1 MAHDQRHAGPQPG
14 RPSHR
19 RTAAPRPTWAEE
31 DALWRRGHRL
41 VAGVDEVGRGPL
53 AGPVVAAA
61 VVLPPS
67 LLPRRTP
74 PSWLHQV
81 RDSKL
86 VPPKLREKL
95 APLLRECALAVGVGS
110 ASHAEIDRVGILPAT
125 RMAMRRAIEQIA
137 PPPDFVL
144 IDAVTLPDSDIP
156 HKAIIHGDAICFSIA
171 AASIVA
177 KVFRDQLMVRLDT
190 QYPGYGFAA
199 HKGYPT
205 PSHLASL
212 QRLGPSPVHRRCY
225 APVRRLLEGA

>member
-1 MAHDQRHAGPQPG
+1 MTHDQRHAGPQPR
-14 RPSHR
+14 RPSHS
-19 RTAAPRPTWAEE
+19 RTAPHRPTWDEE

-61 VVLPPS
+61 IVLPPS
-67 LLPRRTP
+67 LLPRRTL

-95 APLLRECALAVGVGS
+95 APLLRESALAVGVGA
-110 ASHAEIDRVGILPAT
+110 ASHAEIDQVGILPAT

-144 IDAVTLPDSDIP
+144 IDAVALPDSDIP
-156 HKAIIHGDAICFSIA
+156 YKAIIHGDTTCFSIA

-177 KVFRDQLMVRLDT
+177 KVFRDQLMVGLDT

-205 PSHLASL
+205 PRHLASL

>member
-1 MAHDQRHAGPQPG
+1 MAHDQRHAGPQPR
-14 RPSHR
+14 RPSHS
-19 RTAAPRPTWAEE
+19 RTAPHRTTWDEE
-31 DALWRRGHRL
+31 DALWRRGHHL

-61 VVLPPS
+61 IVLPPS
-67 LLPRRTP
+67 LRPRRAP

-95 APLLRECALAVGVGS
+95 APLLRESALAVGVGA
-110 ASHAEIDRVGILPAT
+110 ASHAEIDQVGILPAT

-144 IDAVTLPDSDIP
+144 IDFVTLPGSDIP
-156 HKAIIHGDAICFSIA
+156 HKAIIHGDATCFSIA

-177 KVFRDQLMVRLDT
+177 KVFRDQLMVRLDS